1 MKAKFFFRSNRFMLN
16 LFLLFMLPLCAMAE
30 EFVVYYDNSVS
41 NWDVVYCYTWSNG
54 GRTNEMGNWPGTQ
67 STQVTKEGY
76 YRFVIPSA
84 PTDGIIFNNSKSQ
97 GDNQTSDLQFVNN
110 GVYTRDGYQGIYN
123 GNGAVAEYSG
133 TLPVMYVNTLGG
145 AEIQKEDY
153 VEGTV
158 RIDALGIEGFVDAG
172 TEDSPL
178 TMSIKG
184 RGNYTWTGF
193 EKKPFKIKLSEK
205 ASLLGM
211 EKSKQY
217 VLMAGADDKLGFM
230 RNPVGYELSR
240 SLKLA
245 WTPACKPVELIING
259 KYWGLYFLTE
269 NIKVEKKRVN
279 ITEQEDNA
287 IAGSDVTGGWLIEID
302 NYDDPAQI
310 KMTEGNG
317 ELLRFTYHSPEVLS
331 PEQLSYLTTQ
341 MSKLNSAIYNKDKN
355 STEWETLIDKDAAVR
370 FYIVQEIM
378 DDTESYHGSCYFY
391 KDKGD
396 NTKWTWGPVWDFGNA
411 FAMMQERFIYDRPQ
425 FTQYWIGE
433 LAKFQ
438 SFQQHVREVW
448 SEFLG
453 SGCNT
458 INDFVSSFADNI
470 ADAAVVD
477 AKRWP
482 NYSNKDM
489 QNRKQ
494 QMQEKLT
501 WRINWLK
508 TKWGSVTGIESIQAD
523 NVSSQQRIYSVDGSK
538 RNTLSKG
545 LNIVVDGRGITRK
558 ILVK

>member
-1 MKAKFFFRSNRFMLN
+1 MNHSIYCRKNRLSYFF
-16 LFLLFMLPLCAMAE
+16 FLLFLMPLSAWAE
-30 EFVVYYDNSVS
+30 EFVVYYDNSIS
-41 NWDVVYCYTWSNG
+41 NWDVVQCYTWSNG
-54 GRTNEMGNWPGTQ
+54 GKITEMGKWPGTQ
-67 STQVTKEGY
+67 SDQVTKEGY
-76 YRFVIPSA
+76 YRFVIPSE
-84 PTDGIIFNNSKSQ
+84 PSDGIIFNNSHS
-97 GDNQTSDLQFVNN
+97 GGGNQTADLKFVNN
-110 GVYTRDGYQGIYN
+110 GVYNMDGYVGIYT
-123 GNGAVAEYSG
+123 GKRIAEYSE
-133 TLPVMYVNTLGG
+133 TLPVMYITTLGG
-145 AEIQKEDY
+145 AQIQKEEY
-153 VEGTV
+153 VEGTL
-158 RIDALGIEGFVDAG
+158 RIDALGLEGFNDAG
-172 TEDSPL
+172 TEEQPL

-287 IAGSDVTGGWLIEID
+287 VAGSDVTGGWLIEID

-341 MSKLNSAIYNKDKN
+341 MSLLNSAIYNKDKS

-391 KDKGD
+391 KDRGTD
-396 NTKWTWGPVWDFGNA
+396 TKWTWGPVWDFGNA
-411 FAMMQERFIYDRPQ
+411 FAMMQNRFIYDGPQ

-438 SFQQHVREVW
+438 SFQQHVRDVW

-453 SGCNT
+453 NGYKT
-458 INDFVSSFADNI
+458 INDFVSTFADNI

-482 NYSNKDM
+482 DYGNKDM
-489 QNRKQ
+489 QKRKQ

-508 TKWGSVTGIESIQAD
+508 TQWGSAAGIEGIDAD
-523 NVSSQQRIYSVDGSK
+523 ETSSPKRIYSVDGSK
-538 RNTLSKG
+538 RTTLSKG
-545 LNIVVDGRGITRK
+545 LNIVVDGRGATRK
-558 ILVK
+558 VLVK

>member
-1 MKAKFFFRSNRFMLN
+1 MKAKIFFRSNRFMLN
-16 LFLLFMLPLCAMAE
+16 LFLMLMVPLYSMAE
-30 EFVVYYDNSVS
+30 QFVVYFDNSLS
-41 NWDVVYCYTWSNG
+41 DWDVVYCYTWSNG

-97 GDNQTSDLQFVNN
+97 GDNQTSDLKFVNN
-110 GVYTRDGYQGIYN
+110 AVYTKDGYKGIYN
-123 GNGAVAEYSG
+123 GDDVTEYSG
-133 TLPVMYVNTLGG
+133 TLPVMYVTTLDG

-158 RIDALGIEGFVDAG
+158 RIDALGLEGFSDAG
-172 TEDSPL
+172 TKEQPL
-178 TMSIKG
+178 TMNIKG

-193 EKKPFKIKLSEK
+193 EKKPFKIKLNEK

-211 EKSKQY
+211 QKSKQY
-217 VLMAGADDKLGFM
+217 VLMAGADDNLGFM

-269 NIKVEKKRVN
+269 NIKVEKTRVN

-287 IAGSDVTGGWLIEID
+287 VAGSDVTGGWLIEID

-310 KMTEGNG
+310 KMKEGNG

-331 PEQLSYLTTQ
+331 PDQLSYLTTQ
-341 MSKLNSAIYNKDKN
+341 MSRLNSAIYNKDKN
-355 STEWETLIDKDAAVR
+355 STDWETLIDKDAAVR

-396 NTKWTWGPVWDFGNA
+396 ETKWTWGPVWDFGNA

-433 LAKFQ
+433 LAKFN

-453 SGCNT
+453 VGYPNISS
-458 INDFVSSFADNI
+458 FVSTFADNI
-470 ADAAVVD
+470 ADAAVLD

-482 NYSNKDM
+482 DYGNKDM
-489 QNRKQ
+489 QKRKQ

-501 WRINWLK
+501 WRIDWLMK
-508 TKWGSVTGIESIQAD
+508 QWGSVTGVEGICVD
-523 NVSSQQRIYSVDGSK
+523 NVSSSQRIYSVDGTK
-538 RNTLSKG
+538 RTALSKG
-545 LNIVVDGRGITRK
+545 LNIVVDGRGVTRK
-558 ILVK
+558 VMVK